1 MDAVTFL
8 REHKRMCAARPCV
21 ACPVCATGQG
31 CIEDDNPELVVAT
44 VEEWSAS
51 HPRKTRQSVFLEQY
65 PEANISEHG
74 VLLVCP
80 CPISAS
86 HRNAHGGCATIG
98 RRCDDCRKEYW
109 MQEVE

>member
-65 PEANISEHG
+65 PEANIGKNGILHI
-74 VLLVCP
+74 CP
-80 CPISAS
+80 AEISAYY
-86 HRNAHGGCATIG
+86 RGKTGGCGDPDMPCTT
-98 RRCDDCRKEYW
+98 CHSKFW
-109 MQEVE
+109 TQEVE

>member
-65 PEANISEHG
+65 PNAKIDHKGNLYI
-74 VLLVCP
+74 CP
-80 CPISAS
+80 YFVDK
-86 HRNAHGGCATIG
+86 NATIKYS
-98 RRCDDCRKEYW
+98 CVCSTNCTDCRREFW